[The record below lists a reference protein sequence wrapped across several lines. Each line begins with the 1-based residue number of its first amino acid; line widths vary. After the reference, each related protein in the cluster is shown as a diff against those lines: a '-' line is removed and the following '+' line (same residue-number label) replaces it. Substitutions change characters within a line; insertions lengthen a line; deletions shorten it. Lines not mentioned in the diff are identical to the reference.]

1 MTDKIFVDTN
11 ILIYAYDTQ
20 AGNKHAICKQK
31 LRDLWESGSGVI
43 STQVMQ
49 EFYVNVTRKI
59 PEPLSLSHARRIIK
73 NYEVWQ
79 VELITPRLVGIASE
93 IQERN
98 QLSFWDALILA
109 TAIQGN
115 VKILFSE
122 DLNSGQLIDGVEVVN
137 PLLHL

>member
-20 AGNKHAICKQK
+20 AGNKHTICKQK
-31 LRDLWESGSGVI
+31 LRDLWESGNGVI

-59 PEPLSLSHARRIIK
+59 PEPLSFGHARRIIK

-79 VELITPRLVGIASE
+79 VELINPRLVGLASE

-115 VKILFSE
+115 VKLLFSE
-122 DLNSGQLIDGVEVVN
+122 DLNSGQLIEGIEVVN
-137 PLLHL
+137 PLLRH